1 MFKDKREEKIKVVDI
16 DIKADMDPKL
26 QRIVQ
31 QFKEKIDYRPGLVST
46 NETGEEVTNV
56 IVKLKDPNLPVEG
69 LKIRTLVG
77 QLATGSISLS
87 KIEEIRN
94 NKNVLSM
101 KAPNTVSEMLD
112 AAVPEIHASPPLH
125 EQVCEGGLDGS
136 GVIIGIVDYMCDFTH
151 TNFLNDDE
159 TSRVLYLW
167 DQKGGKNP
175 KSPEGYEYGREFNK
189 EDIEKALEK
198 RNPIDHLKY
207 YVEARSHGTHV
218 MGIATGNGRATGRP
232 GVAPKSDIIF
242 VDSDTNDFIQEGP
255 GALKSSFGDSIR
267 LCEAVKYIFDKAD
280 ELNRPAVVNISLGT
294 YGGPHDGTSL
304 VEQYFD
310 QLLETNNRAIVIS
323 AGNSFERRIHT
334 CGKIEPDQ
342 PTKLEWEIGFND
354 RSDNELEIWYKEN
367 DELEVE
373 VITPSNQSLGRIPL
387 GQSKSANSNGET
399 VVLIAHR
406 KDDPN
411 NHDNQI
417 DIFVSKNFGY
427 GKWSI
432 ILHPVNINNGTY
444 YSWIE
449 RDPARGGQSTFSF
462 NTSKSCHTLGSI
474 STGKLTIAVGSYDP
488 RDPNRTISNF
498 SSSGPTRDGREKP
511 EVSAPGHK
519 IWSAMARSTITRKSG
534 TSMSAPAVT
543 GTIALMM
550 QAAKQKGKNIGI
562 HEIRKIIIDN
572 SQELPPPIGQFDF
585 RYGNGRIDAFRSTK
599 EIIEGNGDKK
609 IRLEIKPAEKISFG
623 IIHSSMMVE
632 QDKSIKEIKVGMDIS
647 HSFIGDL
654 VIELVCPNGTTVKLH
669 DREGGWRNDIKN
681 TYTIQDN
688 PELNKFVEA
697 NARGEWVLKVADLH
711 YLSNGILN
719 AWSLEIIFE

>member
-1 MFKDKREEKIKVVDI
+1 MSKEKREEKIEVVDI

-26 QRIVQ
+26 QRMVQ
-31 QFKEKIDYRPGLVST
+31 QFKEKIDYRPGQVST
-46 NETGEEVTNV
+46 NETGEEVTDV

-69 LKIRTLVG
+69 LKVRTLVG

-87 KIEEIRN
+87 KIEEIRK

-101 KAPNTVSEMLD
+101 KASIPVSEMLD
-112 AAVPEIHASPPLH
+112 AAVPEIHASPPLL

-136 GVIIGIVDYMCDFTH
+136 GVIIGIVDYGCDFTH
-151 TNFLNDDE
+151 MNFLNDDG

-167 DQKGGKNP
+167 DQKGEKNP
-175 KSPEGYEYGREFNK
+175 KSPEGYEYGREFRK
-189 EDIEKALEK
+189 EDIERALEE
-198 RNPIDHLKY
+198 RNPIGHLEY
-207 YVEARSHGTHV
+207 YVEARSHGSHV
-218 MGIATGNGRATGRP
+218 TGIATGNGRATGRP

-242 VDSDTNDFIQEGP
+242 VDSDTNDYIQEGP
-255 GALKSSFGDSIR
+255 GVLKSSFGDSVR
-267 LCEAVKYIFDKAD
+267 LCESVKYIFDKAD

-310 QLLETNNRAIVIS
+310 QLLESNNRAIVIS
-323 AGNSFERRIHT
+323 AGNSFEKRIHT

-342 PTKLEWEIGFND
+342 PTKLEWEIVFND
-354 RSDNELEIWYKEN
+354 KSDNELEIWYKEN

-387 GQSKSANSNGET
+387 GKSISGKSNGET
-399 VVLIAHR
+399 VILIAHR

-432 ILHPVNINNGTY
+432 ILHPVSINNGTY

-449 RDPARGGQSTFSF
+449 RDSFWGQSNFSYS
-462 NTSKSCHTLGSI
+462 TCKSCHTLGSI
-474 STGKLTIAVGSYDP
+474 STGKLPIVVGSYDP
-488 RDPNRTISNF
+488 RDPDRKISNF
-498 SSSGPTRDGREKP
+498 SSSGPTRDGRAKP
-511 EVSAPGHK
+511 EVSAPGHE
-519 IWSAMARSTITRKSG
+519 IWSTMARSTITKKSG
-534 TSMSAPAVT
+534 TSMAAPAVT

-550 QAAKQKGKNIGI
+550 QAAKQEGKNIGI
-562 HEIRKIIIDN
+562 HEIRKIIIDQ
-572 SQELPPPIGQFDF
+572 SQELPPSIGVFDF

-599 EIIEGNGDKK
+599 EIIDNGDNK
-609 IRLEIKPAEKISFG
+609 IRLEMKPEEKIPFG

-632 QDKSIKEIKVGMDIS
+632 QDKSIKEIKVGMDLS

-654 VIELVCPNGTTVKLH
+654 MIELVCPNGTTVKLH
-669 DREGGWRNDIKN
+669 DREGGWRNDIKK
-681 TYTIQDN
+681 TYTIQEN
-688 PELNKFVEA
+688 PELNKFVGE
-697 NARGEWVLKVADLH
+697 NARGEWLLKVADLD